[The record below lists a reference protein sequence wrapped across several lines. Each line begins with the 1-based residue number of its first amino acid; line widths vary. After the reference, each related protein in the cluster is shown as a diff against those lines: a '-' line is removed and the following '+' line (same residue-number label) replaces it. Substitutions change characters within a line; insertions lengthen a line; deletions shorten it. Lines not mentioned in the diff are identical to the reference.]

1 MNTMIRNLTLLLV
14 LVFSSGV
21 FGFDTVELKKS
32 GTGKIIVKAMF
43 RTGSMHDPSGREGL
57 SMLTASCVA
66 EGGTRDMTSI
76 QIADLLYP
84 WSASIDVTVDK
95 EVTVFTF
102 SFHKDHADKF
112 FPVMTG
118 LLLHPRFD
126 EADFS
131 RIKSNQQ
138 NYIDQVIRTSSD
150 EEFSKKALE
159 DLLFRGSRY
168 QHPVAGT
175 SEGISNSTLSDA
187 MQQYSNQFNRNRLT
201 LGIAGDYS
209 DAFLSALSAA
219 LNELPDGAPAE
230 PMGERPGLPD
240 GIQVDIIAKPN
251 ALGSAIFAGFPMDL
265 TRSNDD
271 FAALMIANS
280 WLGEHRKSYSRLY
293 QKIREERSM
302 NYGDYSYIEWYQN
315 GGSNMLPRAGY
326 PRSSNYFSIWIRPV
340 QTAKGLRA
348 QYPELESIEIGHAHF
363 ALRMAFRE
371 MQMMIDSGL
380 SESEFEL
387 TRSFLRSYMKLY
399 AQTSEQQL
407 AYLMDSRFYGRTD
420 WLKEADALLAACT
433 LDGVNSAIRR
443 YWQTQQF
450 YIAIVTDRSEA
461 EPLMKSLMNGNE
473 SPMSYSNALRK
484 VLGERIL
491 EEDEVVKKYPL
502 RATSVNIIDSEKIFR
517 R

>member
-1 MNTMIRNLTLLLV
+1 MNTMIRNLTLLLI
-14 LVFSSGV
+14 LVFTSSIY
-21 FGFDTVELKKS
+21 GFDTVELKKS
-32 GTGKIIVKAMF
+32 GTGKIVVKAMF
-43 RTGSMHDPSGREGL
+43 RTGSMHDPAGREGL
-57 SMLTASCVA
+57 SLLAASCVA
-66 EGGTRDMTSI
+66 EGGTRDMTST

-112 FPVMTG
+112 LPVMTG
-118 LLLHPRFD
+118 LLLRPRFD

-159 DLLFRGSRY
+159 ALLFRGSPY

-187 MQQYSNQFNRNRLT
+187 MQQYSEQFNRNRLT

-209 DAFLSALSAA
+209 DAFLSALNAA
-219 LNELPDGAPAE
+219 LKELPDGPPAE
-230 PMGERPGLPD
+230 PMAERPKRPD
-240 GIQVDIIAKPN
+240 GIEVDIIAKPN

-265 TRSNDD
+265 TRSNND

-348 QYPELESIEIGHAHF
+348 QYPELENVELGHAYF

-371 MQMMIDSGL
+371 MQMLIDSGM
-380 SESEFEL
+380 SQSEFEL

-399 AQTSEQQL
+399 AQTPEQQL
-407 AYLMDSRFYGRTD
+407 AYLLDSRFYGRTD
-420 WLKEADALLAACT
+420 WLTEADALLAACNA
-433 LDGVNSAIRR
+433 DDVNRVIRQ
-443 YWQTQQF
+443 YWQTKQF
-450 YIAIVTDRSEA
+450 YIAIVTDKSEA
-461 EPLMKSLMNGNE
+461 DPLKNSLLGGKD
-473 SPMSYSNALRK
+473 SPMSYSNALQK

-491 EEDEVVKKYPL
+491 EEDEIVKKYPL
-502 RATSVNIIDSEKIFR
+502 RATSVNIIESEKIFR